1 MEFELNTPF
10 KNDISFNREEKY
22 DNRPQFFNKRISTFS
37 SNQFIN
43 NSNNNNNFYAINK
56 LKNDLKEKPYNNNN
70 FNFVDNNY
78 NIQNDYYINNY
89 NANKNKN
96 KDIKYYLSQIN
107 YYIEV
112 IKPFS
117 YDEINIK
124 KLSYDIPLLIYIIF
138 VIFKS
143 FFSKKIKTY
152 HFCLLILL
160 PICAHILINKIIFE
174 EYFYMNII
182 RTKKI
187 LYKNFFKIFFNG
199 YIFFIF
205 GFLTTKFFGTILFR
219 YKYILQIFYLIY
231 AAFIAEKILVEFIIA
246 VSTLINKNNLRSNIK
261 SRDGIKIYF
270 IFFIVYSLISYIIN
284 L

>member
-10 KNDISFNREEKY
+10 KNEFNFNNEARYNNKS
-22 DNRPQFFNKRISTFS
+22 QFYNKRISTFS
-37 SNQFIN
+37 NNQFIN
-43 NSNNNNNFYAINK
+43 NSNNNFFTINQ
-56 LKNDLKEKPYNNNN
+56 LKDDLKEKPYNNN
-70 FNFVDNNY
+70 FNFADYNN

-89 NANKNKN
+89 NSNKNN
-96 KDIKYYLSQIN
+96 IKDIKYYISQIN

-117 YDEINIK
+117 YNEINIK
-124 KLSYDIPLLIYIIF
+124 KLSFDIPLLIYAIL
-138 VIFKS
+138 VIYKFI
-143 FFSKKIKTY
+143 FSKRIKLI

-160 PICAHILINKIIFE
+160 PICAHILVNKIIFE
-174 EYFYMNII
+174 DYFYMNII

-205 GFLTTKFFGTILFR
+205 GFLTTKIFGMILFR
-219 YKYILQIFYLIY
+219 YKYLLQIFYLIY
-231 AAFIAEKILVEFIIA
+231 AAFIAQKILVEFIIA
-246 VSTLINKNNLRSNIK
+246 VSTLINKNDLRNNIK

-270 IFFIVYSLISYIIN
+270 IFFIIYSLISYIIN

>member
-10 KNDISFNREEKY
+10 KNDINFNREEKY
-22 DNRPQFFNKRISTFS
+22 NNKPQFFNKRISTFS

-43 NSNNNNNFYAINK
+43 NSNNNFYAINK

-89 NANKNKN
+89 NANKIKN

-143 FFSKKIKTY
+143 FVSKKIKAY

-205 GFLTTKFFGTILFR
+205 GFLTTKIFGAILFR

>member
-10 KNDISFNREEKY
+10 KNDINFNREEKF
-22 DNRPQFFNKRISTFS
+22 NNKPQFFNKRISTFS

-43 NSNNNNNFYAINK
+43 NSNNNFYAINK

-89 NANKNKN
+89 YTNKNKN

-143 FFSKKIKTY
+143 FFSKKIKAY

-205 GFLTTKFFGTILFR
+205 GFLTTKIFGAILFR

>member
-10 KNDISFNREEKY
+10 KNDSNFNREEKF
-22 DNRPQFFNKRISTFS
+22 NNKPQFFNKRLSTFS

-43 NSNNNNNFYAINK
+43 NSNNNFYAINK
-56 LKNDLKEKPYNNNN
+56 LKNDLKEKPYNNN

-89 NANKNKN
+89 NANKIKN

-143 FFSKKIKTY
+143 FVSKKIKAY

-205 GFLTTKFFGTILFR
+205 GFLTTKIFGAILFR

>member
-10 KNDISFNREEKY
+10 KNDSNFNREEKFN
-22 DNRPQFFNKRISTFS
+22 NRPQFFNKRLSTFS

-43 NSNNNNNFYAINK
+43 NSNNNFYAINK

-89 NANKNKN
+89 NTNKNKN

-107 YYIEV
+107 YYIEI

-138 VIFKS
+138 VIYKS
-143 FFSKKIKTY
+143 FVSKKIKTY
-152 HFCLLILL
+152 HFYLLILL
-160 PICAHILINKIIFE
+160 PICAHILVNKIIFE

-205 GFLTTKFFGTILFR
+205 GFLTTKIFGAILFR

-231 AAFIAEKILVEFIIA
+231 AAFIAEKILVEFIIGI
-246 VSTLINKNNLRSNIK
+246 STLINKNNLRSNIK

>member
-10 KNDISFNREEKY
+10 KNDSNFNREEKF
-22 DNRPQFFNKRISTFS
+22 NNKPQFFNKRLSTFS

-43 NSNNNNNFYAINK
+43 NSNNNFYAINK

-70 FNFVDNNY
+70 FNFVDYNN

-89 NANKNKN
+89 ITNKNKN

-124 KLSYDIPLLIYIIF
+124 KLSFDFPLLIYIIF

-143 FFSKKIKTY
+143 FFSKKIKAY
-152 HFCLLILL
+152 HFCFFFFL

-174 EYFYMNII
+174 EYYYMNII

-205 GFLTTKFFGTILFR
+205 GFLTTKIFGAILFR

-246 VSTLINKNNLRSNIK
+246 VSTLINKNNMRSYIK

>member
-10 KNDISFNREEKY
+10 KNDINFNREEKY
-22 DNRPQFFNKRISTFS
+22 NNKPQFFNKRISTFS

-89 NANKNKN
+89 YTNKNKN

-138 VIFKS
+138 VIYKS
-143 FFSKKIKTY
+143 FVSKKIKIY

-174 EYFYMNII
+174 EYYYMNII

-205 GFLTTKFFGTILFR
+205 GFLTTKIFGAILFR

>member
-10 KNDISFNREEKY
+10 KNEFNFNNEARYNNK
-22 DNRPQFFNKRISTFS
+22 PQFCNKRISTFS
-37 SNQFIN
+37 NSQFIN
-43 NSNNNNNFYAINK
+43 NSNNNFYAINQ
-56 LKNDLKEKPYNNNN
+56 LKNDLKEKPYNNN
-70 FNFVDNNY
+70 FNFADSNY

-89 NANKNKN
+89 NSNKNN
-96 KDIKYYLSQIN
+96 YKDIKYYISQIN

-117 YDEINIK
+117 YNEINIK
-124 KLSYDIPLLIYIIF
+124 KLSFDIPLLIYAIL
-138 VIFKS
+138 VIYKFI
-143 FFSKKIKTY
+143 FSKKIKLY

-160 PICAHILINKIIFE
+160 PICAHILVNKIIFE
-174 EYFYMNII
+174 DYFYMNII

-205 GFLTTKFFGTILFR
+205 GFLTTKIFGMILFR
-219 YKYILQIFYLIY
+219 YKYLLQIFYLIY
-231 AAFIAEKILVEFIIA
+231 AAFISQKILVEFIIA
-246 VSTLINKNNLRSNIK
+246 VSTLINKNNLRNNIK
-261 SRDGIKIYF
+261 SRDGIKIFF
-270 IFFIVYSLISYIIN
+270 IFFIIYSLISYIIN

>member
-10 KNDISFNREEKY
+10 KNDINFNMEEKY
-22 DNRPQFFNKRISTFS
+22 NNRPQFFNKRISTFS

-43 NSNNNNNFYAINK
+43 NSNNNFYAINK

-89 NANKNKN
+89 NANKIKN

-143 FFSKKIKTY
+143 FVSTKIKIY

-205 GFLTTKFFGTILFR
+205 GFLTTKIFGAILFR